1 MTNQIAKAF
10 PLQGEA
16 TQRFALL
23 FLLGLSCF
31 IAFARFHTYDQPVE
45 HDLTAAA
52 VIANEIREGRSY
64 YSDLWEIKPPGWFAG
79 HVIAQTIFGYGPSSL
94 YGLNVILAVITLF
107 GVYLAASSAG
117 ESRIAGLW
125 AAVFWTLT
133 SGDLILQANQ
143 SNTEAFMNPPLI
155 WAFALLL
162 RARKSEKGSY
172 IPRTLVIGVLLALP
186 TFCKPQSVFYALFLC
201 VAHVIYPPEP
211 TASGRKQALKEVLI
225 IAGVG
230 AAAWLAFFTYYA
242 RTGRFQ
248 IVYTTMF
255 VYPSYYSGSV
265 LNNLLQS
272 LGSALYPRLLH
283 FTAPLVFLLFVGAIV
298 ARLKRAAPR
307 PWALL
312 ISYALATHL
321 TIGIAGKFYS
331 HYYQLWLPLFAVGA
345 GWSVVLIGHI
355 FKESYAA
362 WMPHAFAV
370 IALVFTLQA
379 EVWVFALDPEAM
391 SVQAYGG
398 LYVPSRILAR
408 ELSDILE
415 PDETL
420 YVLGDEP
427 GFYFS
432 TKRRPAAGV
441 FFLTPLTGGPLAREL
456 TTRVVNDLQR
466 KPPDLVIILANA
478 IGDETTGPDK
488 AQLGPDHP
496 LRKWISQNYCQV
508 VPDGRTFFHLCARPG
523 SALEKRPSYLKLFAQ
538 LTP

>member
-10 PLQGEA
+10 SLQGEP

-31 IAFARFHTYDQPVE
+31 IVFARFHTYDEAVE
-45 HDLTAAA
+45 HDITTAA

-79 HVIAQTIFGYGPSSL
+79 HVIAQSLFGYGPGSL
-94 YGLNVILAVITLF
+94 FALNVGLAVITLF
-107 GVYLAASSAG
+107 GVYLAASSG
-117 ESRIAGLW
+117 GGSQIAGLW

-133 SGDLILQANQ
+133 SGDLNLQANQ

-162 RARKSEKGSY
+162 RARRSEKGSY
-172 IPRTLVIGVLLALP
+172 IPRTLVIAVLLALP

-201 VAHVIYPPEP
+201 VAHVIYPPERTP
-211 TASGRKQALKEVLI
+211 SGRKQAVKEVLI

-230 AAAWLAFFTYYA
+230 ATAWTAFFTYYA
-242 RTGRFQ
+242 MTGRFQ

-255 VYPSYYSGSV
+255 IYPSYYAGSV
-265 LNNLLQS
+265 FKNVLKS
-272 LGSALYPRLLH
+272 LGSALYPRQLH
-283 FTAPLVFLLFVGAIV
+283 FTAPLVFLTLVGAIV
-298 ARLKRAAPR
+298 AWLKRSAR

-312 ISYALATHL
+312 LAYALATQL

-345 GWSVVLIGHI
+345 GWSIVLLGHI
-355 FKESYAA
+355 IKESYAT

-370 IALVFTLQA
+370 IALVFMLQA
-379 EVWVFALDPEAM
+379 EIWVYAMDPEQW
-391 SVQAYGG
+391 SVQSYGG
-398 LYVPSRILAR
+398 LYVPSGMLAR
-408 ELSDILE
+408 ELNNILQ
-415 PDETL
+415 PGETL

-427 GFYFS
+427 GFYFI
-432 TKRRPAAGV
+432 TRRRPAPGV
-441 FFLTPLTGGPLAREL
+441 FFLTPLTGGPLAQEL

-478 IGDETTGPDK
+478 IGDKTTGPDV

-508 VPDGRTFFHLCARPG
+508 VPNGRTFFTLCARPG
-523 SALEKRPSYLKLFAQ
+523 SALEKRPSYQELLSSI
-538 LTP
+538 P